1 MNPQMKSHIAA
12 SKGNKTN
19 FHCYQNPKD
28 YSTNNRK
35 QSPFDFS
42 YNNNGYSNL
51 PTHKSNYPVQ
61 YPSNFNNSVTKVKKN
76 KLAPYPVQKNVGAK
90 QFRKDDYSESLYF
103 AKNHVKTIE
112 PAKLSPDRMQKNLS
126 GCSTMPSEEE
136 LTNSVL
142 HGFRVV
148 HDGRTL
154 HDEAQFD
161 ESQDVTPNA
170 NKKRPLIKFASSTYT
185 IGPNPKDISLPSFFD
200 DE

>member
-1 MNPQMKSHIAA
+1 MNPQMKSNIAA
-12 SKGNKTN
+12 SKGNKMN

-28 YSTNNRK
+28 YSTNIKK
-35 QSPFDFS
+35 QSPFEFS
-42 YNNNGYSNL
+42 YNNNGYANVQAYQ
-51 PTHKSNYPVQ
+51 PNYPVQ
-61 YPSNFNNSVTKVKKN
+61 YPSNNKHSVSKVKKN
-76 KLAPYPVQKNVGAK
+76 KLTSYSKHKNVGAK
-90 QFRKDDYSESLYF
+90 PFCKDDYCESLYF
-103 AKNHVKTIE
+103 AKNNVKTVE
-112 PAKLSPDRMQKNLS
+112 PAKLSPDRTQKNLS

-142 HGFRVV
+142 YGFKVV

-161 ESQDVTPNA
+161 ESQDGTPSA
-170 NKKRPLIKFASSTYT
+170 SIKRPVIKFASSTYT